1 MRIIG
6 GKYRGKK
13 LYSPETD
20 GVRPTSDR
28 AREAVFNILNS
39 KLEDEFSEYNMLDV
53 FAGTGAMGLEGLSRG
68 MKSVAFIDLDIR
80 NLKRNVG
87 LFPNEKDKI
96 RVISQDASKLA
107 VAANKYDIVFLDA
120 PYKKGL
126 TFKALEELSAK
137 GWLKPGAWCLAE
149 IEKGEKLEA
158 PEGFEIFDD
167 RKYGLAR
174 IIFLKYSGF

>member
-13 LYSPETD
+13 LYSPEAE

-28 AREAVFNILNS
+28 AREAIFNILNS
-39 KLEDEFSEYNMLDV
+39 KLDEGFEAYKMLDV

-68 MKSVAFIDLDIR
+68 MKSVALIDLDIR

-96 RVISQDASKLA
+96 KIISQDVSKLL
-107 VAANKYDIVFLDA
+107 AAPEKFDIVFLDA

-126 TFKALEELSAK
+126 SFKALEELSAK
-137 GWLKPGAWCLAE
+137 GWLVPDALCLVE
-149 IEKGEKLEA
+149 IEKSEKLEI
-158 PEGFEIFDD
+158 PEGFEKIDE

-174 IIFLKYSGF
+174 IVFFRYIKK